1 MSSIIFYTILMAAYI
16 PFTFGQST
24 TTGLTPISEVVASV
38 VASRS
43 TTATLSVTAS
53 RSATVASSAA
63 AASSA
68 VTKPTISFDAVGT
81 LTACQSTQ

>member
-1 MSSIIFYTILMAAYI
+1 MAAYI

-43 TTATLSVTAS
+43 TTATPSAAVS

-63 AASSA
+63 AASSS
-68 VTKPTISFDAVGT
+68 VTSPTLKFDAVGT
-81 LTACQSTQ
+81 LTACESTQ